1 MTKNYTKPIV
11 TIDSRMAEGVYA
23 ASGATKGTLNVTYYG
38 VWDRWGTNGG
48 KGLAQA
54 SWSDLDGTITL
65 NINFNDTVDSIET
78 DDASVQKSWSGKTA
92 TLTFASTATNP
103 LTIGIHLN
111 HGTSIDDLQLTG
123 FDYSVN

>member
-1 MTKNYTKPIV
+1 MKTYKKPMITV
-11 TIDSRMAEGVYA
+11 DAGLAEGVYT
-23 ASGATKGTLNVTYYG
+23 ASGASQGTLNVTYYG

-54 SWSDLDGTITL
+54 NWSDIDGTITL
-65 NINFNDTVDSIET
+65 NINFNDTVDEIET
-78 DDASVQKSWSGKTA
+78 DDASVQNSWSGKTA

-111 HGTSIDDLQLTG
+111 HNTSIDNLKMSG
-123 FDYSVN
+123 FSYSVK